1 MIFHETGLAGL
12 VVVEVEPFE
21 DERGSFASTFEAAEW
36 ERRGLAAAVAQT
48 SISANRHRG
57 TLRGLHFQRAPHA
70 QAKLVRCSR
79 GAVFDVGVDI
89 RPGSPTYRQS
99 FGTELTAENVRMLHL
114 EPGFAH
120 GFLTLADE
128 SEVVY
133 QISSQYAPEA
143 EGGIRWDDPGI
154 EVEWPSA
161 PLVLSERDRAYPDYA
176 W

>member
-1 MIFHETGLAGL
+1 MIFRETGLDGL
-12 VVVEVEPFE
+12 VVVELEPSE
-21 DERGSFASTFEAAEW
+21 DVRGSFAPTFDAAEW
-36 ERRGLAAAVAQT
+36 ERRGLSAEVAQ
-48 SISANRHRG
+48 SGISTNSRRG
-57 TLRGLHFQRAPHA
+57 TLRGLHFQREPDA

-89 RPGSPTYRQS
+89 RPDSPTYRQW
-99 FGTELTAENVRMLHL
+99 FGTELSADNGRMLHVA
-114 EPGFAH
+114 EGFAH

-133 QISSQYAPEA
+133 QMSAPYTPEA

-154 EVEWPSA
+154 DVDWPA
-161 PLVLSERDRAYPDYA
+161 TPVVLSDRDRDYPDYA